1 VAAGAQWAEVLDA
14 IAMAQSG
21 DVEAGRTALEARWSA
36 ADASDHAVR
45 CVVAHHLADLQT
57 DLDEEIRWD
66 ELALIELP
74 HLRDEDVAGLGVA
87 SAAGFAP
94 SLHLNLGDGYLRR
107 GDVERAREH
116 LELGRATLV
125 RLADDAYG
133 VMIRRGF
140 DRLAVRIESPGAQL
154 SRR

>member
-1 VAAGAQWAEVLDA
+1 MAGVEWSGVLEAVAKAQA
-14 IAMAQSG
+14 G
-21 DVEAGRTALEARWSA
+21 DVEGGRAALERCWWGTTEQ
-36 ADASDHAVR
+36 DHAVR
-45 CVVAHHLADLQT
+45 CVVAHYLADLQT
-57 DLDEEIRWD
+57 DLDEEIGWD
-66 ELALIELP
+66 ERALVELP

-107 GDVERAREH
+107 GDVDRAREH
-116 LELGRATLV
+116 LQLGRETLG

-140 DRLAVRIESPGAQL
+140 DRLANRIE
-154 SRR
+154 